1 MSRSRL
7 RILQMEKSVRDL
19 LETGAKDGARAG
31 TSFEDS
37 TRDFLTCVL
46 RTRESTRE
54 TIDFN

>member
-1 MSRSRL
+1 
-7 RILQMEKSVRDL
+7 MEKSDTDL
-19 LETGAKDGARAG
+19 LETGAKDGARTG

-54 TIDFN
+54 TIDLN